1 MTLLA
6 HLQTGITTVARCWKL
21 TRADGAVLGF
31 TDHDRDLTFDGVTF
45 RADTGLSARAVEAS
59 AGLAVD
65 NSEAMGAL
73 VDAGL
78 TEADIMA
85 GRYDGAEVALW
96 EVNWESPDQRRLAF
110 RGTLGEITRAGGAF
124 RAELRGLTEAL
135 GQARGRVFQP
145 QCGAVLGD
153 AACGFDLGAPGF
165 RAEVAAEVIEA
176 AHSFAFGALAGFSE
190 RWFAFGRLEVLDG
203 PAAGL
208 SGVIR
213 SDRTGPDGL
222 RRVELWQGLALLPRP
237 GDLLRLEAGCDKRA
251 ETCRFKF
258 DNFLNFRGFPH
269 IPREDWVLGYPRA
282 GALNDGGPLRGEGA

>member
-1 MTLLA
+1 MSLLE

-21 TRADGAVLGF
+21 TRADGVVMGF
-31 TDHDRDLTFDGVTF
+31 TDHDRNLRFDGVTF
-45 RADTGLSARAVEAS
+45 RADSGLSARAVEAS

-85 GRYDGAEVALW
+85 GRYDGAEVELW
-96 EVNWESPDQRRLAF
+96 EINWEAPAQRRIAF

-145 QCGAVLGD
+145 HCGAVLGD
-153 AACGFDLGAPGF
+153 AACGFDLSAPGF
-165 RAEVAAEVIEA
+165 RAEVAAEAVLA
-176 AHSFAFGALAGFSE
+176 PHSFTFAALEGFSD

-213 SDRTGPDGL
+213 SDRMGADGL
-222 RRVELWQGLALLPRP
+222 RRVELWQGLAQLPRP
-237 GDLLRLEAGCDKRA
+237 GDMLRLEAGCDKRA

-258 DNFLNFRGFPH
+258 ANFVNFRGFPH
-269 IPREDWVLGYPRA
+269 IPREDWVLRYPRA
-282 GALNDGGPLRGEGA
+282 GGLNDGGPLRGEGA

>member
-1 MTLLA
+1 MSLLE

-21 TRADGAVLGF
+21 TRADGAVMGF
-31 TDHDRDLTFDGVTF
+31 TDHDRNLRFDGVTF

-85 GRYDGAEVALW
+85 GRYDGAEVELW
-96 EVNWESPDQRRLAF
+96 EVNWEAPAQRRIAF
-110 RGTLGEITRAGGAF
+110 RGALGEITRAGGAF

-145 QCGAVLGD
+145 HCGAVLGD
-153 AACGFDLGAPGF
+153 AACGFDLSAPGF
-165 RAEVAAEVIEA
+165 RADVAVDGVAD
-176 AHSFAFGALAGFSE
+176 AHSFTFSGLEGFSD
-190 RWFAFGRLEVLDG
+190 RWFEFGRLEVLDG

-213 SDRTGPDGL
+213 SDRMGADGL
-222 RRVELWQGLALLPRP
+222 RRVELWQGLAQVPRP
-237 GDLLRLEAGCDKRA
+237 GDMLRLEAGCDKRA

-258 DNFLNFRGFPH
+258 ANFRNFRGFPH

-282 GALNDGGPLRGEGA
+282 GGLNDGGPLRGDGA